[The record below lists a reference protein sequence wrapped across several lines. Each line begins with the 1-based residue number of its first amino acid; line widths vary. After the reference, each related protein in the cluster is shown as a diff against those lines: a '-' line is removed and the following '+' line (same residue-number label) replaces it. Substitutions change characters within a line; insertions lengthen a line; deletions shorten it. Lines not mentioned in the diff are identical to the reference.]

1 MPKRT
6 LLVLTALGLSLGPAL
21 ALQPVLT
28 TEEIQRALKEGS
40 AMNTPRNGYI
50 LGDYLLKEY
59 NDGISLKPG
68 DGEVDAIIVA
78 TPYERVRYFGYLESI
93 QRKLVTETALNAVVE
108 RYKNKL
114 TFVIFTHSPY
124 TVDQEVEQWTKAYG
138 SSKITDEEGKTRQ
151 RSYLDQYQEATLEVG
166 GKTYTAKPSVD
177 GPYTDIFSIQGSR
190 PQSRFL
196 GLISYSFDLSDLA
209 ANAKISEVG
218 KFSFKD
224 SQGQTTYSETVDLGK
239 YF

>member
-1 MPKRT
+1 MPKCT

-21 ALQPVLT
+21 AFQPVLS
-28 TEEIQRALKEGS
+28 TEEVQKALKEGS

-50 LGDYLLKEY
+50 LSDYLLKEY
-59 NDGISLKPG
+59 NDGLSLKPG

-93 QRKLVTETALNAVVE
+93 QRKPVTDAALNAVVD

-114 TFVIFTHSPY
+114 TFVVFTHSPY

-138 SSKITDEEGKTRQ
+138 SGKITDEEGHTRQ
-151 RSYLDQYQEATLEVG
+151 RSYLDEYKEATLEVG

-196 GLISYSFDLSDLA
+196 GLIHYSFDLSDLA
-209 ANAKISEVG
+209 VSG
-218 KFSFKD
+218 KVSGTGRLSFKD
-224 SQGQTTYSETVDLGK
+224 SQGKTVYSETVDLGK